1 MEGPCRCPK
10 HNTACLGVPVCL
22 APLLLGTSVRQE
34 RVRRGRS
41 RFVLA
46 GREVGRGG
54 GGGGEGCPVALEVRT
69 RVMNK
74 VRSKWASVK
83 GAHGSL
89 LVLSNK

>member
-1 MEGPCRCPK
+1 M
-10 HNTACLGVPVCL
+10 
-22 APLLLGTSVRQE
+22 
-34 RVRRGRS
+34 
-41 RFVLA
+41 
-46 GREVGRGG
+46 GRGG